1 MYRSFVRRDCGTPS
15 AATPSACAVPR
26 AADLPVHCVLE
37 AIYRRERAG
46 LLHYLR
52 ARVGEDLALDLAQE
66 VFLRASTSCQIAHL
80 VNPGGFLHRI
90 ARNMLIDRARRR
102 SCRIATMPLNE
113 AIDAPCAAEQ
123 ENELEARDLMIS
135 LERALTALPERTRT
149 IFAMHRFEEK
159 AYREIQ
165 RELGISLAAVEYHMM
180 KALAHL
186 RESLKLAA

>member
-1 MYRSFVRRDCGTPS
+1 MYRSFVRRDCGNPP
-15 AATPSACAVPR
+15 AATPPGCAIPR
-26 AADLPVHCVLE
+26 AADLPARCILE
-37 AIYRRERAG
+37 AIYRRERDG

-52 ARVGEDLALDLAQE
+52 ARVGEDLAPDLAQE
-66 VFLRASTSCQIAHL
+66 IFLRASTSCQIAHL

-90 ARNMLIDRARRR
+90 ARNVLIDRARRR
-102 SCRIATMPLNE
+102 SCRIATLPLNE

-123 ENELEARDLMIS
+123 EHELEAQDLMIS
-135 LERALTALPERTRT
+135 LEHALTSLPERTRT

-165 RELGISLAAVEYHMM
+165 HELGISLAAVEYHMM

-186 RESLKLAA
+186 RASLGPAL